1 MQLNKRWSSILW
13 RASTLMSTNALLNTE
28 WISQPFEKSLNSIQ
42 RWTMTTRPLMSSLES
57 SMETPWIQS
66 IATSVTSNLYRSC
79 FDLNLS
85 VSTWGGMSSDS
96 SRFSILSSYVYK
108 RIYKCLNNSTSEF
121 LKSSSK
127 LSIQICHQN
136 RLIL

>member
-79 FDLNLS
+79 FDLNFS

-108 RIYKCLNNSTSEF
+108 EFINAWIIPLQNFLIPPRSCLFWYVTRIG
-121 LKSSSK
+121 
-127 LSIQICHQN
+127 
-136 RLIL
+136 

>member
-28 WISQPFEKSLNSIQ
+28 WISQPFEKSLKSIQ

-57 SMETPWIQS
+57 SMEAPWIQS

-79 FDLNLS
+79 FDLNFS
-85 VSTWGGMSSDS
+85 ASTWGGMSSDS

-108 RIYKCLNNSTSEF
+108 EFINAWIIPPQNFLNPPRSCLFWYVTRIG
-121 LKSSSK
+121 
-127 LSIQICHQN
+127 
-136 RLIL
+136 